1 LCYVTAAIPLPEVA
15 SASKLDNEMSQPYDI
30 AAYYWPAY
38 HDDPRWREFMPDGE
52 GEWEIIRR
60 AKPKFPGHRQP
71 RIPSWGYLDESDPAV
86 MEMKIEA
93 AVKHGVNVFI
103 FDWYWYD
110 NSPFLEEAFNRGF
123 AKARNNEKMK
133 FYVMWANH
141 DATTLWDIERSHRR
155 EVIWP
160 GAVDRA
166 TFDRATQRLIDR
178 FFGHPSYYRIND
190 CPVFSIYEL
199 GTLIAG
205 LGGIDATRAALEDFR
220 ARVRAAGFPDLHLQ
234 GILWESIPASLSM
247 VPGDRTQ
254 TQDATVRLLGLDSLT
269 SYQWC
274 HYLEP
279 KGPYEAWGRKAVA
292 LWAKWA
298 EEFSIPFFPHVAIG
312 WDSNSRV
319 VERREIIT
327 DGSPQLF
334 GEFLRQALQFVDE
347 HKTVPRLVTVNSWNE
362 WSEGS
367 YLEPDTVH
375 GNAYLEEVK
384 DAVLGKEV
392 ALHSS

>member
-1 LCYVTAAIPLPEVA
+1 MTQ
-15 SASKLDNEMSQPYDI
+15 SFDI

-38 HDDPRWREFMPDGE
+38 HDEPRWRKFMPDGE

-60 AKPKFPGHRQP
+60 AKPKFPGHWQP
-71 RIPSWGYLDESDPAV
+71 RVPAWGYQDEADPAV
-86 MEMKIEA
+86 MEKKIDA

-110 NSPFLEEAFNRGF
+110 NAPFLEEAFNQGF
-123 AKARNNEKMK
+123 AKAKNNSEIR

-141 DATTLWDIERSHRR
+141 DATTMWDFERSHKK

-160 GAVDRA
+160 GAVDRES
-166 TFDRATQRLIDR
+166 FDRATQRLIDR
-178 FFGHPSYYRIND
+178 FFVHPSYYRIND

-205 LGGIDATRAALEDFR
+205 LGGLKATQAALQDFR

-234 GILWESIPASLSM
+234 AILWESIPASLSM

-254 TQDATVRLLGLDSLT
+254 TQDATIRLLGVDSLT

-274 HYLEP
+274 HYLQP
-279 KGPYEAWGRKAVA
+279 KGPYGTWGRKAIA
-292 LWAKWA
+292 HWEKWA
-298 EEFSIPFFPHVAIG
+298 NEFSIPYFPHVSIG
-312 WDSNSRV
+312 WDSNSRSK
-319 VERREIIT
+319 ERRDIIT
-327 DGSPQLF
+327 EGTPRLF
-334 GEFLRQALQFVDE
+334 GEFLGKALDFVE
-347 HKTVPRLVTVNSWNE
+347 EQNTSPRLITVNSWNE

-375 GNAYLEEVK
+375 GNTYMEAVK
-384 DAVLGKEV
+384 DALFERSAKLVT
-392 ALHSS
+392 A